1 MLSIELM
8 RHDPEGV
15 RQALLRRG
23 EEMPLQALLDL
34 DARRR
39 QLVLEGD
46 TLRAR
51 RNEVSQEI
59 GRTGER
65 PPELILEMREV
76 GQRIGKLEEEVR
88 QLDEQLQQG
97 LLQLPN
103 LPDQDVPV
111 GDDESANVVVR
122 SWGEPVTPSFSPQ
135 AHWDLG
141 ESLDILDLPRGAK
154 LSGSRFFV
162 LKGAGARLTRSLVT
176 WMLDLHTQ
184 EHGYTEIAPP
194 YLVKRES
201 LLGSGHLPKFADN
214 QYWDAGDDLWL
225 IPTAEAPLTNLHRDE
240 ILEPGQLPL
249 YYVAYT
255 PCFRREKAAAGR
267 DTRGIK
273 RVHQFDKVE
282 LYKLVTPET
291 SSEELERL
299 VANAEEVLRRLNLAY
314 RVVQLCTGDLG
325 FTAAKSYDLEAWA
338 CGCGEWLE
346 VSSCSTCTDFQAR
359 RANIRYRTAPRA
371 RPQYVHTLNGSGLA
385 VPRVLIAILENY
397 QQPDGSVVVP
407 EVLRPYVG
415 ADVIRSA
422 TP

>member
-1 MLSIELM
+1 MLSIELI

-214 QYWDAGDDLWL
+214 QYWDAEDDLWL